1 MLVYKTLMGFLGN
14 MNLRSKQFSAM
25 QTGATATERLCA
37 NYWVESKFN
46 SQHDP
51 ITNASLYK
59 DSGQL

>member
-1 MLVYKTLMGFLGN
+1 MGFLGN